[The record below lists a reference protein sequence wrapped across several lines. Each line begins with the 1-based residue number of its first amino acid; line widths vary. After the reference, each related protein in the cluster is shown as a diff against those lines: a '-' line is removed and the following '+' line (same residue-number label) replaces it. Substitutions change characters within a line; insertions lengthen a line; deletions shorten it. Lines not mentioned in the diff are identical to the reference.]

1 LASDKSAKTLRTA
14 GAERRSPRD
23 QNVAGNPTPGG
34 AIPSWDVTLNYVPIA
49 YPAETPAIIQ
59 KKPGEREFWRVA
71 NASADTILD
80 LQVVYDG
87 VAQPL
92 HVVAFDGVPTGS
104 QDGTRRGKIV
114 TQTDILLPP
123 AGRAEFIL
131 DGPSATVKNAVFQT
145 LNINTGP
152 DGDNDP
158 QRPLAVIQA
167 TPDAPSLQLAREP
180 PGQPGLQRFE
190 GLAQAAPTAHRSLYF
205 SEVIRPE
212 QSAGDHH

>member
-14 GAERRSPRD
+14 GAERRSPRN

-34 AIPSWDVTLNYVPIA
+34 VIPSWDVTLNFVPIA

-59 KKPGEREFWRVA
+59 MKPGEREFWRVA

-80 LQVVYDG
+80 LQVVYVG

-104 QDGTRRGKIV
+104 QDGTRRGKM
-114 TQTDILLPP
+114 
-123 AGRAEFIL
+123 
-131 DGPSATVKNAVFQT
+131 SATVKNAVFQT

-158 QRPLAVIQA
+158 QCPLAVIQA

>member
-14 GAERRSPRD
+14 GAERRSPRN

-59 KKPGEREFWRVA
+59 MKPGEREFWRVA

-80 LQVVYDG
+80 LQVVYVG

-104 QDGTRRGKIV
+104 QDGTRRGKM
-114 TQTDILLPP
+114 
-123 AGRAEFIL
+123 
-131 DGPSATVKNAVFQT
+131 SATVKNAVFQT

>member
-1 LASDKSAKTLRTA
+1 M
-14 GAERRSPRD
+14 
-23 QNVAGNPTPGG
+23 
-34 AIPSWDVTLNYVPIA
+34 
-49 YPAETPAIIQ
+49 
-59 KKPGEREFWRVA
+59 KPGEREFWRVA

-80 LQVVYDG
+80 LQVVYVG

-104 QDGTRRGKIV
+104 QDGTRRGKM
-114 TQTDILLPP
+114 
-123 AGRAEFIL
+123 
-131 DGPSATVKNAVFQT
+131 SATVKNAVFQT

>member
-1 LASDKSAKTLRTA
+1 MASDKSAKTLRTA
-14 GAERRSPRD
+14 GAERRSPRN

-59 KKPGEREFWRVA
+59 MKPGEREFWRVA

-80 LQVVYDG
+80 LQVVYVG

-104 QDGTRRGKIV
+104 QDGTRRGKM
-114 TQTDILLPP
+114 
-123 AGRAEFIL
+123 
-131 DGPSATVKNAVFQT
+131 SATVKNAVFQT

-190 GLAQAAPTAHRSLYF
+190 GLAQAAPRGHRSLYF